1 MQNVFSIDVEDWF
14 NILDLELDFPLSEW
28 GQLESRVERNT
39 YWLLEALAKRQ
50 VTCTCFILGWFAEQF
65 PQLIKDIADAGH
77 EIASHGYAHGL
88 VYELSEEEFVRDLTR
103 SIDTIKDATGIHP
116 AGYRAPGFSITE
128 KCRWAFDHLIESS
141 FQFDSSIFPAQ
152 RNHGGIV
159 GEVKNIHVIMEKA
172 NKSLIEIPISTTRIL
187 GKDICFCGG
196 GYLRALPTS
205 IIKSK
210 IQAHNA
216 DGLPAVLYIHPRDID
231 PEQPRMQM
239 NAKRRFMS
247 YYNLH
252 TTKEKIERLLDEFN
266 FTSIGNVIQNSFR

>member
-1 MQNVFSIDVEDWF
+1 
-14 NILDLELDFPLSEW
+14 
-28 GQLESRVERNT
+28 
-39 YWLLEALAKRQ
+39 
-50 VTCTCFILGWFAEQF
+50 
-65 PQLIKDIADAGH
+65 
-77 EIASHGYAHGL
+77 
-88 VYELSEEEFVRDLTR
+88 
-103 SIDTIKDATGIHP
+103 DTIKDATGIHP

-128 KCRWAFDHLIESS
+128 KCRWVFDHLIESS